1 VSVKPPPLPEVRWT
15 WRRVFSF
22 AALFLVAGL
31 LGQTIERIHD
41 QASLETI
48 ALSLN
53 RTLWV
58 VMFFYL
64 CGPTV
69 TDLARIIAAVRG
81 GAQPEKAP

>member
-1 VSVKPPPLPEVRWT
+1 MSAKPVEIPEVRWT

-22 AALFLVAGL
+22 AALFLVAELMRQAIG
-31 LGQTIERIHD
+31 RID
-41 QASLETI
+41 DPTSLRTI

-53 RTLWV
+53 HTIWV
-58 VMFFYL
+58 VLFFYL

-81 GAQPEKAP
+81 GAQPEKTP

>member
-1 VSVKPPPLPEVRWT
+1 MSAKPVELPEVRWT

-22 AALFLVAGL
+22 AALFLVAEL
-31 LGQTIERIHD
+31 MRQTIGRVHD

-81 GAQPEKAP
+81 GPQPEKPQ